1 MGISLQETI
10 VRHVA
15 CDDGYITQMDGWMTV
30 IGWLRFVDD
39 AASLHVEIDNL
50 NDSLVG
56 FYFIRDI
63 DKTLM
68 DVSIRNPIGIMIIK
82 ILMWLQA

>member
-1 MGISLQETI
+1 
-10 VRHVA
+10 
-15 CDDGYITQMDGWMTV
+15 MDGWMTV

-39 AASLHVEIDNL
+39 VASLHVEIDNL

-63 DKTLM
+63 DKTLI

>member
-1 MGISLQETI
+1 MRISLQETI

-50 NDSLVG
+50 ND
-56 FYFIRDI
+56 
-63 DKTLM
+63 
-68 DVSIRNPIGIMIIK
+68 
-82 ILMWLQA
+82 IL

>member
-1 MGISLQETI
+1 
-10 VRHVA
+10 
-15 CDDGYITQMDGWMTV
+15 
-30 IGWLRFVDD
+30 
-39 AASLHVEIDNL
+39 
-50 NDSLVG
+50 VG

-63 DKTLM
+63 DKALM